1 MSTDTRTEI
10 DLIKEAIA
18 VQDACNLSG
27 VVHSFARSI
36 TRLWQLEREKHASD
50 PTYQLNTETINKHV
64 VALLFADKIVSLT
77 GTQFDN
83 SKVFEAYRTASDMV
97 KEH

>member
-1 MSTDTRTEI
+1 MITDNRTEI
-10 DLIKEAIA
+10 DLIREALA

-36 TRLWQLEREKHASD
+36 SRLWQLERAKQAID
-50 PTYQLNTETINKHV
+50 PTYQYSTETINKHV

-83 SKVFEAYRTASDMV
+83 SKVFEAYRTASDMI
-97 KEH
+97 EAH